1 MTQTTHL
8 SRLGQICVFVG
19 LVVVG
24 SSKLLRVAVLGQVTV
39 GFIAVD
45 SSKLR
50 GHYLLLSPKVGGA
63 HLVII
68 FT

>member
-1 MTQTTHL
+1 M
-8 SRLGQICVFVG
+8 SGYVA
-19 LVVVG
+19 VG
-24 SSKLLRVAVLGQVTV
+24 SSKLVRVVVSVQVAVGLVAV
-39 GFIAVD
+39 G

>member
-1 MTQTTHL
+1 M
-8 SRLGQICVFVG
+8 SGQ
-19 LVVVG
+19 
-24 SSKLLRVAVLGQVTV
+24 VAVGA
-39 GFIAVD
+39 GFIAVGSIAVGSGFIAAVG
-45 SSKLR
+45 SSILR

>member
-1 MTQTTHL
+1 MSGL
-8 SRLGQICVFVG
+8 VSVGLVIVGLVFVG

-24 SSKLLRVAVLGQVTV
+24 YRVAVSGQVAVGV
-39 GFIAVD
+39 GFIAVG

>member
-1 MTQTTHL
+1 MSGL
-8 SRLGQICVFVG
+8 VSVGLVIVG

-24 SSKLLRVAVLGQVTV
+24 YRVAVSGQVAV
-39 GFIAVD
+39 GFIAVG